1 MATLKPETLAT
12 FTVGGYV
19 REHMIESQRS
29 QNCYS
34 LFQNVPS
41 LVTSMIIKYYFVN
54 GHFEILYKHVKI
66 SEDRLI
72 IEQDVNGGW
81 NHSIPI
87 LSTLKKICKWDLKI
101 HKAQR
106 HDRGSYLMIGISQCA
121 VTDAKDTIFGAR
133 YIYAGW
139 NGNKANAGRNGKN
152 SYGQPYAE
160 NDIVSVEL
168 DLIKRAITF
177 YKNGKSQGVAYE
189 NIEQNDGIEYRL
201 AVSLV
206 TKAKIE
212 IINYVELY

>member
-1 MATLKPETLAT
+1 MATLKPETLAR

-19 REHMIESQRS
+19 REHMIESQRL
-29 QNCYS
+29 QNYYS

-41 LVTSMIIKYYFVN
+41 LVTSMIIKYYFVH

-72 IEQDVNGGW
+72 IEQDVNGVW

-87 LSTLKKICKWDLKI
+87 LSTLKMICKWDLKI

-121 VTDAKDTIFGAR
+121 DKDVPFGAR

-189 NIEQNDGIEYRL
+189 KIKQDDGIEYRL
-201 AVSLV
+201 AVALV